1 MTSVNRD
8 VLPDP
13 IEVRLSKSDRRSI
26 ADCSPAKKAEHI
38 VRMYLHQKHG
48 REVNIEHDNNG
59 ADLRVSVGC
68 ETERIEVKG
77 TKDTGISWGKLK
89 VSSQQCYEALE
100 SRAARLYRVVDIDSA
115 TPRIY
120 ILEYDAHY
128 RLVREPRWRAAAI
141 STKGRTYPLR
151 GARYRYDR
159 PYDAVAEDEWAVDR

>member
-1 MTSVNRD
+1 MARANRD

-13 IEVRLSKSDRRSI
+13 IEVPLSKSDRRSI

-38 VRMYLHQKHG
+38 VRNYLKRKHG
-48 REVNIEHDNNG
+48 SAVIIENDNNG
-59 ADLRVSVGC
+59 ADLRVSIGC

-89 VSSQQCYEALE
+89 VSSQQSFEALE
-100 SRAARLYRVVDIDSA
+100 SHAARMYRVVDIDSA

-128 RLVREPRWRAAAI
+128 RLVREPRWRAAAVSAI
-141 STKGRTYPLR
+141 ERTYPLR
-151 GARYRYDR
+151 GAPYRYDR
-159 PYDAVAEDEWAVDR
+159 PYGAVAQGEWAVGK